1 MPSKKQRAKAAKVRT
16 AQPEPEPPS
25 SNTELPDWD
34 DQPYYV
40 INDEAYDRM
49 LRKLQT
55 GESQYEW
62 SYLTQG
68 CPHPPGQCVCP
79 RHKNV
84 LDAETGEIVRLVKGE
99 KRPVMKHS
107 YFLHWLS
114 GPTTKTGSCILCKG
128 EIVGYGNNPDPLS
141 TTGRCCDTCNDARV
155 IPARM
160 AAWQ

>member
-1 MPSKKQRAKAAKVRT
+1 MPSKKQRAKAAKART

-99 KRPVMKHS
+99 KRPVMKYS
-107 YFLHWLS
+107 YFLDWPSAGS
-114 GPTTKTGSCILCKG
+114 GGP
-128 EIVGYGNNPDPLS
+128 
-141 TTGRCCDTCNDARV
+141 
-155 IPARM
+155 
-160 AAWQ
+160 